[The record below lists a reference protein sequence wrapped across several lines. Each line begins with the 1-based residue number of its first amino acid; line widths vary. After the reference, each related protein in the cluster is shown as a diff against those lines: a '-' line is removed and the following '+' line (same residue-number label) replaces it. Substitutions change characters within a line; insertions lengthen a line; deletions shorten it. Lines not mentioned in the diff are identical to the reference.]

1 MLKSIISAVLF
12 GIFLTF
18 NIEAIEAS
26 MISFYVIET
35 GIPENAERNKHS
47 VLWENAFMD
56 VFFDNGYI
64 ITNYPMLRLRT
75 KPEESIIK
83 VSGFDVDEAKEAGIE
98 YILIAQL
105 DYDSLLKG
113 PQEITFYLFRVAQH
127 EIIYERKISGKT
139 YGQERDEFN
148 DLKAIIKDFV
158 KFVSNF

>member
-1 MLKSIISAVLF
+1 MFKGIITAVLF
-12 GIFLTF
+12 GILFTF

-35 GIPENAERNKHS
+35 GLPENAERNRHS
-47 VLWENAFMD
+47 ALWENAFMD

-64 ITNYPMLRLRT
+64 ITNYPMLRLGA
-75 KPEESIIK
+75 KPEEGIIK
-83 VSGFDVDEAKEAGIE
+83 ASGFDVDEAKDAGIE

-113 PQEITFYLFRVAQH
+113 PEEITFYLFTVAQH
-127 EIIYERKISGKT
+127 EIIYEKKISGRT

-148 DLKAIIKDFV
+148 DLKTIIRDFV
-158 KFVSNF
+158 RFVSNF